1 MTNVLLMAAVMVT
14 NHIGTATNG
23 LDVVTTTN
31 SCRLGGTQTVEMY
44 LRQAEN
50 FRQGPR
56 VGASVDMT
64 ILAVRELHKEVE
76 ALREE
81 VKRLRE
87 EQQKPAPVQP
97 QPQQWNPW
105 IVPMPQPWNTSNI
118 ITFPT
123 GLFFNVRGMVVTNYV
138 VTTNDFLSHGGLT
151 P

>member
-14 NHIGTATNG
+14 NHFPTVTNG
-23 LDVVTTTN
+23 LDVVTSTN
-31 SCRLGGTQTVEMY
+31 SCRLGEMY

-97 QPQQWNPW
+97 QQGNHWV
-105 IVPMPQPWNTSNI
+105 VPMPQWQW
-118 ITFPT
+118 TFPT
-123 GLFFNVRGMVVTNYV
+123 GFYFNVKGMIETNYILLNGG
-138 VTTNDFLSHGGLT
+138 VT